1 MDCQC
6 VPGAATLG
14 PTAAQGERLRH
25 RRAPSR
31 AKPHGGARRVR
42 RRWVLPVAGI
52 LGHAVH
58 ARSPRGRAPGGQPP
72 PRHPS
77 RSGSKAD
84 TCRTAKP
91 PSLSRPRVVC
101 PMIALSIAL
110 VLLFVVL
117 ALPTVSDLVSLVRI
131 SIRRGRRTGTTTPG
145 SPQFLFLVPAH
156 DEELLL
162 PSCLQSLRRLRY
174 PRERIEIVVIA
185 DNCRDRTADIAG
197 AAGVRCLVRTA
208 PNEAGK
214 PRAIA
219 WALSQ
224 LRVTDYD
231 AVVIVDADT
240 EVDRKFAAQLAV
252 AAPLARKA
260 LQPYNGVSN
269 RSENALTRMA
279 AVLSGANHGLAYV
292 LKTRAGVNVP
302 LSAGMCVGSGVLAA
316 HGWTAYSLSE
326 DWELYALLTERGVSI
341 EAVPGAQIYAQEA
354 ATLKAGASQRRGWK
368 AGGSR
373 HPRVAIDSLPSNTSG
388 AEARRPSR
396 VECPGAHRAPLSR
409 ECRRDCRP
417 AAPPSGGQLACGRA
431 PRYAAAPGGLHA
443 CRPRTRPRAHPR
455 DRGFRVPAV
464 LRRMAVLHCRHDDSH
479 TQQQSLDSYRSIEHA
494 THAAVHPRSLPYYCA
509 FINHATD

>member
-1 MDCQC
+1 
-6 VPGAATLG
+6 
-14 PTAAQGERLRH
+14 
-25 RRAPSR
+25 
-31 AKPHGGARRVR
+31 
-42 RRWVLPVAGI
+42 
-52 LGHAVH
+52 
-58 ARSPRGRAPGGQPP
+58 
-72 PRHPS
+72 
-77 RSGSKAD
+77 
-84 TCRTAKP
+84 
-91 PSLSRPRVVC
+91 
-101 PMIALSIAL
+101 MIALSIAL

-302 LSAGMCVGSGVLAA
+302 LSAGMCVGSSVLAA

-354 ATLKAGASQRRGWK
+354 ATLKAGASQRRRWT
-368 AGGSR
+368 AGKLAVLAAHALPLIRSR
-373 HPRVAIDSLPSNTSG
+373 QTRVAQKLDGL
-388 AEARRPSR
+388 AELSA
-396 VECPGAHRAPLSR
+396 PGPIVHLCLVSVAETVALLLHP
-409 ECRRDCRP
+409 P
-417 AAPPSGGQLACGRA
+417 AGNWL
-431 PRYAAAPGGLHA
+431 AAALLA
-443 CRPRTRPRAHPR
+443 TLLRPVVYTLAALGRDPEPIRAIGAFAFLPFYAVWRLCIAVTTIPTLSSRAWIRT
-455 DRGFRVPAV
+455 DR
-464 LRRMAVLHCRHDDSH
+464 
-479 TQQQSLDSYRSIEHA
+479 
-494 THAAVHPRSLPYYCA
+494 
-509 FINHATD
+509 

>member
-1 MDCQC
+1 
-6 VPGAATLG
+6 
-14 PTAAQGERLRH
+14 
-25 RRAPSR
+25 
-31 AKPHGGARRVR
+31 
-42 RRWVLPVAGI
+42 
-52 LGHAVH
+52 
-58 ARSPRGRAPGGQPP
+58 
-72 PRHPS
+72 
-77 RSGSKAD
+77 
-84 TCRTAKP
+84 
-91 PSLSRPRVVC
+91 
-101 PMIALSIAL
+101 MIALSIAL

-252 AAPLARKA
+252 AAPLAHKA

-302 LSAGMCVGSGVLAA
+302 LSAGMCVGSSVLAA

-354 ATLKAGASQRRGWK
+354 ATLKAGASQRRRWT
-368 AGGSR
+368 AGK
-373 HPRVAIDSLPSNTSG
+373 L
-388 AEARRPSR
+388 
-396 VECPGAHRAPLSR
+396 
-409 ECRRDCRP
+409 
-417 AAPPSGGQLACGRA
+417 
-431 PRYAAAPGGLHA
+431 
-443 CRPRTRPRAHPR
+443 
-455 DRGFRVPAV
+455 AV
-464 LRRMAVLHCRHDDSH
+464 L
-479 TQQQSLDSYRSIEHA
+479 A
-494 THAAVHPRSLPYYCA
+494 THALPLIRSRQTRVAQKIDGLAELSAPGPIVHLCLVSVAETVALLLHPPAGNWLAAALLATLLRPVVYTLAALGRDPEPIRAIGAFAFLPFYAVWRFCIAVTTIPTLSSRA
-509 FINHATD
+509 WIRTDR